1 MNNIPAG
8 PRTAEERENYWG
20 AQEAKDES
28 LCEQLGP
35 RSRSQCIAQ
44 VAKLKADA
52 SLCERI
58 DASHRWERST
68 CYRYVAKKLGDAELC
83 SKVADEPIRSLC
95 EEKHRLRPFDLHSAC
110 QNDPGESMRAACE
123 REIRS
128 AARLERLEKE
138 YWALVREYSLPHCE
152 ALRGGHFRQDYYVQD
167 KDECYRREQ
176 EAGNHMA
183 CLHESGPGECL
194 AERSVATKTFLCD
207 AIPSEYARMK
217 CIKHL
222 AWRGRDLETYARA
235 ELFRSTETI
244 IFSDPSELVE
254 YLASGYVNRL
264 NLEPRLR
271 KTLAEPGVCE
281 GRTLEKPRRISG
293 GRELGQKIGYIRRCE
308 RVGSDWRI
316 EFIGYR

>member
-1 MNNIPAG
+1 
-8 PRTAEERENYWG
+8 
-20 AQEAKDES
+20 
-28 LCEQLGP
+28 
-35 RSRSQCIAQ
+35 
-44 VAKLKADA
+44 
-52 SLCERI
+52 
-58 DASHRWERST
+58 
-68 CYRYVAKKLGDAELC
+68 
-83 SKVADEPIRSLC
+83 
-95 EEKHRLRPFDLHSAC
+95 
-110 QNDPGESMRAACE
+110 MRVACE

-128 AARLERLEKE
+128 AARLERLKKE
-138 YWALVREYSLPHCE
+138 YWALVRGYSLPLCE
-152 ALRGGHFRQDYYVQD
+152 ALPGGYWSGDYFVHF
-167 KDECYRREQ
+167 KDVCYRREQ

-194 AERSVATKTFLCD
+194 AQLSIETKTFLCD

-244 IFSDPSELVE
+244 IFADRSELVE
-254 YLASGYVNRL
+254 YLASGDVTRI
-264 NLEPRLR
+264 NLEERLR
-271 KTLAEPGVCE
+271 KTLAEPGVCN
-281 GRTLEKPRRISG
+281 GKKLEKPRRCSG

>member
-1 MNNIPAG
+1 
-8 PRTAEERENYWG
+8 
-20 AQEAKDES
+20 
-28 LCEQLGP
+28 
-35 RSRSQCIAQ
+35 
-44 VAKLKADA
+44 
-52 SLCERI
+52 
-58 DASHRWERST
+58 
-68 CYRYVAKKLGDAELC
+68 LGDAELC

-95 EEKHRLRPFDLHSAC
+95 EEKHRLRPFDTSAC

-167 KDECYRREQ
+167 KDECYRRERA
-176 EAGNHMA
+176 AGNHMA

-308 RVGSDWRI
+308 RVGSDWRV